1 MLSALRLLLAWA
13 RALAIARLCLAHPV
27 GLAEADEVALALA
40 TLGAPVE
47 PTTPVLRVEVA
58 KVEVAEAE
66 VAEAEVS
73 VAEVVKV
80 ELVEVEL
87 KVRVAVELPTPLF
100 PLTPP
105 ASVPLPPVTVF

>member
-66 VAEAEVS
+66 ES
-73 VAEVVKV
+73 VAEVAKD

-87 KVRVAVELPTPLF
+87 KVRVAVELPAPLF